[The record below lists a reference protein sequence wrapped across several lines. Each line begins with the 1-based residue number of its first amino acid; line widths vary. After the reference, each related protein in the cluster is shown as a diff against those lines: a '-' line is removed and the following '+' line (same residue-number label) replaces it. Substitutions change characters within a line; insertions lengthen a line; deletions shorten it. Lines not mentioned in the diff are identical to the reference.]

1 MNGAHNRNSAWSSAS
16 LMLALAGLLA
26 SSALTGCSHK
36 ASSDEDDAN
45 AAEGST
51 KAEVTLTKV
60 ARQNIS
66 QTLTL
71 TGTAAAPPNEDIR
84 VSALVPGRIA
94 ELKVAEGDRVAAGEV
109 VAKLD
114 DRTFRDQLQQAEAAV
129 EQAKANLDNAQLSRA
144 RNEDLFQRGIA
155 ARKDLE
161 DARLQES
168 VAQAGRRQAD
178 AALSLARLQL
188 ARTEIRAPIDGIV
201 VKRSVSVGEQV
212 DGTAAQPIVEV
223 ADLRRI
229 EFLGNAPA
237 VYLAKLH
244 AGEPVGVTTEAVP
257 GKTFDGR
264 VVAISPAVD
273 PTTGVGLVRIR
284 VPNPNGLLRLGIF
297 LSAQIPVETHKNA
310 LVVPPDSVYRNEEG
324 ENRVFVVNGDSA
336 NAVPVNLGIQNK
348 DKVELLPGDEGGVK
362 EGDTIILTGGYGLE
376 DKAKI
381 QAKAAAETNSEPESQ
396 ANPGSKAGS
405 KPAPKEP

>member
-1 MNGAHNRNSAWSSAS
+1 MNTAPNRNSTF
-16 LMLALAGLLA
+16 LMLAFAGLLV
-26 SSALTGCSHK
+26 SSGLAGCSHK
-36 ASSDEDDAN
+36 ATSAEDDAK
-45 AAEGST
+45 A
-51 KAEVTLTKV
+51 AEVTLTKV

-71 TGTAAAPPNEDIR
+71 TGTAAAPPNQDIR

-94 ELKVAEGDRVAAGEV
+94 ELKVAEGDRVAAGEM

-201 VKRSVSVGEQV
+201 AKRSVSVGEQV

-223 ADLRRI
+223 ANLRQV

-237 VYLAKLH
+237 LYLAKLH

-257 GKTFDGR
+257 EKTFEGR

-284 VPNPNGLLRLGIF
+284 VPNPNGLLRLGVF
-297 LSAQIPVETHKNA
+297 LIAQIPIETHKNA
-310 LVVPPDSVYRNEEG
+310 LVVPPDAIYRNEEG
-324 ENRVFVVNGDSA
+324 QNRVFVVNGDSA

-348 DKVELLPGDEGGVK
+348 DEVELLPGDEGRVK

-381 QAKAAAETNSEPESQ
+381 QAKAGAETNAEPESQ

-405 KPAPKEP
+405 KLAPKEP